1 MNSSPQ
7 QTSPSG
13 ILLLDKSPGL
23 TSNQALQRAK
33 RLFGVR
39 KAGHT
44 GSLDPLASGILPICF
59 GEATKLCCYLLDA
72 DKTYW
77 VRARLGV
84 ITATGD
90 ADGDILS
97 EHPVP
102 VLESSSLQT
111 VLRRFTGT
119 IRQVPPMF
127 SALKHQGRRLY
138 DLARRGI
145 EVERPPRE
153 VTIFELTLLDLGPD
167 SLDLQVVCSKGTY
180 IRSLAEDIG
189 RALGCGAHV
198 QALRRTA
205 VGPFSVDHAY
215 TLEVLE
221 SLPAER
227 RSAVLLPADAI
238 VSHWPKVE
246 LNWEMAG
253 FFRQGQPVF
262 VPKAPTS
269 GRLRV
274 YRQDGSFLGIGQIDA
289 GGRVAPKRILGSAGS
304 GVKKASSEERASAAI
319 VSFTLS

>member
-7 QTSPSG
+7 QTLPSG
-13 ILLLDKSPGL
+13 VLLLDKAPGL
-23 TSNQALQRAK
+23 TSNQALQRTK

-44 GSLDPLASGILPICF
+44 GSLDPLASGILPICL

-77 VRARLGV
+77 VRAKLG
-84 ITATGD
+84 ITTNTGD

-97 EHPVP
+97 EQPVP
-102 VLESSSLQT
+102 VLEPSLLEALLQ
-111 VLRRFTGT
+111 RFTGT

-138 DLARRGI
+138 DLARQGI

-153 VTIFELTLLDLGPD
+153 VTIFELALLDLGPD
-167 SLDLQVVCSKGTY
+167 TLDLNVACSKGTY
-180 IRSLAEDIG
+180 IRSLVEDIG

-205 VGPFSVDHAY
+205 AGAFSVDHAY
-215 TLEVLE
+215 TLKALE
-221 SLPAER
+221 SFTAER
-227 RSAVLLPADAI
+227 RLAALLPADAI
-238 VSHWPKVE
+238 VPHWPKVE
-246 LNWEMAG
+246 LNREMAG

-262 VPKAPTS
+262 VAKAPTS
-269 GRLRV
+269 GSLRV
-274 YRQDGSFLGIGQIDA
+274 YRQDGLFLGIGQVDA
-289 GGRVAPKRILGSAGS
+289 EGRVAPKRILHSSGS
-304 GVKKASSEERASAAI
+304 GMKRKSSEERASAASI
-319 VSFTLS
+319 SFNLS